1 MKVVYKMGI
10 ITARIGQTSPIAN
23 KILTLYGEG
32 GPNIGPSKTLV
43 LDATIRDK
51 VLVKNL
57 TPEDIKTGFN
67 NGNVANHQLERASNV
82 TNKEETMNI
91 FPIQFLLHL

>member
-1 MKVVYKMGI
+1 MVPGTHQVKVVYKMGI

-51 VLVKNL
+51 VLIDNL
-57 TPEDIKTGFN
+57 TPEDVQTGFK
-67 NGNVANHQLERASNV
+67 NVHVVDQQL
-82 TNKEETMNI
+82 
-91 FPIQFLLHL
+91 

>member
-51 VLVKNL
+51 VLINNL
-57 TPEDIKTGFN
+57 TLEDVQIGFK
-67 NGNVANHQLERASNV
+67 NVHAVDQQL
-82 TNKEETMNI
+82 
-91 FPIQFLLHL
+91 